1 MRYRCG
7 IFDLDGV
14 LVDTAKYH
22 YLAWKALADRLGF
35 AFSVEQNESLKGISR
50 MESLEVL
57 LRFGGME
64 EMFDQE
70 EKLRMAEEKNRLYLE
85 YINRLEESEL
95 LPGVTELFERMKER
109 GVKIALGSASK
120 NAGVIL
126 ERLNIGSY
134 FDVIVDGNL
143 VTKAKP
149 DPEVFALGADR
160 LGIPYEECVVFEDS
174 VAGLLAAKK
183 LNMGTVGIG
192 TRENL
197 PQADIICGAVGEY
210 QGF

>member
-70 EKLRMAEEKNRLYLE
+70 EKLWMAEEKNRLYLE

-126 ERLNIGSY
+126 ERLNISSY

>member
-1 MRYRCG
+1 MGYRCG

-120 NAGVIL
+120 NAGLIL
-126 ERLNIGSY
+126 ERLNISSY

>member
-1 MRYRCG
+1 
-7 IFDLDGV
+7 
-14 LVDTAKYH
+14 
-22 YLAWKALADRLGF
+22 
-35 AFSVEQNESLKGISR
+35 

>member
-1 MRYRCG
+1 MGYRCG

-120 NAGVIL
+120 NAGLIL
-126 ERLNIGSY
+126 ERLNISSY

-160 LGIPYEECVVFEDS
+160 LGIPFEDS

-197 PQADIICGAVGEY
+197 PQADIICGTVGEY

>member
-70 EKLRMAEEKNRLYLE
+70 EKLWMAEEKNRLYLE

-126 ERLNIGSY
+126 ERLNISSY

-174 VAGLLAAKK
+174 VAGLLAATK

>member
-1 MRYRCG
+1 MGYRCG

-120 NAGVIL
+120 NAGLIL
-126 ERLNIGSY
+126 ERLNISSY

-197 PQADIICGAVGEY
+197 PQADIICGTVGEY

>member
-22 YLAWKALADRLGF
+22 YLAWKDLAGRLGF
-35 AFSVEQNESLKGISR
+35 EFTVEQNEALKGISR

-57 LRFGGME
+57 LQFGGLRE
-64 EMFDQE
+64 KFSQE
-70 EKLRMAEEKNRLYLE
+70 EKLLMAEEKNRLYLE
-85 YINRLEESEL
+85 YIERLEASEL
-95 LPGVTELFERMKER
+95 FPGVVELFERMKR
-109 GVKIALGSASK
+109 QGVYIALGSASK

-126 ERLNIGSY
+126 DRLQIRSY

-160 LGIPYEECVVFEDS
+160 LGIPYGECVVFEDS
-174 VAGLLAAKK
+174 VAGLLAAQK
-183 LNMGTVGIG
+183 LGMMTVGIG

-197 PQADIICGAVGEY
+197 PQAKIICEHVGEY
-210 QGF
+210 RGF